1 MSIGEDLADAVIEVT
16 NQEALRRWR
25 HERNAWIEATA
36 QTIAER
42 HGAMAAK
49 SFRDAARVLR
59 PFVSWH
65 LALPGEQLSVRNSLM
80 YIERLEEGLAEPLS
94 VPTVA

>member
-1 MSIGEDLADAVIEVT
+1 MSIGEELADAVIEIT
-16 NQEALRRWR
+16 SQEALRHWR

-36 QTIAER
+36 QAIAER
-42 HGAMAAK
+42 HGTMAARA
-49 SFRDAARVLR
+49 FRDAARVPR
-59 PFVSWH
+59 PFVSWQ

-80 YIERLEEGLAEPLS
+80 YIERLEEGLADPLA